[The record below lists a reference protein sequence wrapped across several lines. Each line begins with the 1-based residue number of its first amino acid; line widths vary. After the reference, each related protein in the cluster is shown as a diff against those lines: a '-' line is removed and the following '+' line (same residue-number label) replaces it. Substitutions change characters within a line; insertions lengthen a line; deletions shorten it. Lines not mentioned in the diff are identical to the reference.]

1 MNPEVMKAHIIYA
14 NFLKPDGNG
23 LNIGGI
29 ETYIMNLSDVLY
41 EMGFTVNIYQR
52 GNVDFETKYGD
63 FNVVG
68 VVNKNIH
75 TFKYDIFNACA
86 QRCNKSE
93 DLIIFASEEFI
104 IKKEGYNT
112 IGIQHGIS
120 WDIPTSSKNSFN
132 YLKTFFNKAVRAW
145 IRINRVNKV
154 NAMVCVDYN
163 FINWYRALTAYPRTR
178 LVAIPNFSNIPE
190 DIDINRKSTD
200 CVDIIFARRLQPYR
214 GTRIFAV
221 AIERILSEFK
231 DVRITFAGEGPD
243 EQFLKDKFKDESRV
257 ELMKYESSESLAIHS
272 EKHIAVV
279 PTIGSEGTSL
289 SLLEAMAAGCA
300 VIATNVGGMTNIILD
315 HYNGLLINADED
327 SIYYAL
333 KELITNE
340 STRKAIAQKG
350 RETVTMGFSLGRWKE
365 SWKKVINES
374 MK

>member
-1 MNPEVMKAHIIYA
+1 MKAHIIYA

-29 ETYIMNLSDVLY
+29 ETYIMNLSSVLY
-41 EMGFTVNIYQR
+41 EMGFAVNIYQR
-52 GNVDFETKYGD
+52 GDVGFETKYGNY
-63 FNVVG
+63 NVIG

-75 TFKYDIFNACA
+75 TFKYDIFNACD

-120 WDIPTSSKNSFN
+120 WDIPTGSKNSFS
-132 YLKTFFNKAVRAW
+132 YFKTFFNKAVRAW
-145 IRINRVNKV
+145 MRINRVNKV
-154 NAMVCVDYN
+154 KTMVCVDYN
-163 FINWYRALTAYPRTR
+163 FINWYRALTAYPKTQ
-178 LVAIPNFSNIPE
+178 LVAIPNFTHIPKIVDVE
-190 DIDINRKSTD
+190 KNNAD
-200 CVDIIFARRLQPYR
+200 CIEVIFARRFQPYR
-214 GTRIFAV
+214 GTRIFAN
-221 AIERILSEFK
+221 AIRRLLSEYSN
-231 DVRITFAGEGPD
+231 VCVTFAGEGPD
-243 EQFLKDKFKDESRV
+243 EQFLKDKFKDDSRV
-257 ELMKYESSESLAIHS
+257 RLTKYESTESLTIHS
-272 EKHIAVV
+272 TKHIAVV

-315 HYNGLLINADED
+315 HYNGLLINADEED
-327 SIYYAL
+327 VYFAL
-333 KELITNE
+333 KELISNE
-340 STRKAIAQKG
+340 TLRKTIAEKG
-350 RETVTMGFSLGRWKE
+350 RETVNVGFSLDRWKK